1 MESVQAQPA
10 LLLSPPRRW
19 MAIVVGI
26 VAALPYLR
34 TLAYPFVYDDGSI
47 IVANTALHTPAGLIK
62 AWALPYWPPAVSGPA
77 GLYRPVAQFIYA
89 LLWNIGGGRPL
100 AFHVWA
106 VGVHIAAALAV
117 FALLAFALA
126 PRVALLGALLFA
138 VHPVH
143 VEAVASI
150 VGSADALATLLAL
163 GFVLILL
170 GARDRG
176 AAGEPLGWRTAVILG
191 GVYALA
197 IGAKESAAATP
208 ALGLAAL
215 WAWRPAADGTPR
227 RMADELRRGW
237 RVWLACAAALAVMTI
252 ARGAVLGE
260 FSPPAGVIADGIA
273 GVSTATRF
281 WTMTSAWPTV
291 AALLF
296 WPAHLMMHYGPSV
309 IPTQHAP
316 TLRAGASLGLLIL
329 CGLAAGVQRAERRP
343 AAALA
348 FILLGYLPASNL
360 LVPTGQLLA
369 ERTLYLPSVGAVMF
383 LAWMLGA
390 FTEHL
395 ARRGIRRAPMVAT
408 AAVALL
414 TVVGLVRTTGDAGVW
429 RTEETLFTSGIAADP
444 RAFHPRIQLA
454 RWYGRHGQEAL
465 ALAEMD
471 TAFRLAPNKEDL
483 AFEYATHLLAD
494 HRAATA
500 LPMLAQASAANDTST
515 RLRLTYLTTLLTVRG
530 PRAVV
535 DEVTAHT
542 GAGTVAGGPLRFV
555 VLGNAYEKLGLA
567 DSAVAAYAAG
577 VEQAPRNASMRA
589 VFARALDA
597 AGRTD
602 EARAQRDTAAR
613 LGHDGG

>member
-1 MESVQAQPA
+1 MESVEAQPA
-10 LLLSPPRRW
+10 LLVTRPTRW
-19 MAIVVGI
+19 MAILVGT

-62 AWALPYWPPAVSGPA
+62 ALALPYWPPAVSGPA

-89 LLWNIGGGRPL
+89 ALWNVGGGRPL

-126 PRVALLGALLFA
+126 PRVALCGALLFA

-150 VGSADALATLLAL
+150 VGSADALATLLAV

-170 GARDRG
+170 GARDHG
-176 AAGEPLGWRTAVILG
+176 APDEPLGWRTAVLLG
-191 GVYALA
+191 AVYALA

-208 ALGLAAL
+208 ALGLVAL
-215 WAWRPAADGTPR
+215 WAWRPAADGASR
-227 RMADELRRGW
+227 RMADALRRGW

-260 FSPPAGVIADGIA
+260 WSPPAGMIADGIA
-273 GVSTATRF
+273 GVSTAARF

-296 WPAHLMMHYGPSV
+296 WPAHLMMHYGPSA

-316 TLRAGASLGLLIL
+316 TLRAGASLVLVIL
-329 CGLAAGVQRAERRP
+329 CGVAAGVRRTDRRP

-369 ERTLYLPSVGAVMF
+369 ERTLYLPSVGAVML

-390 FTEHL
+390 LTDQP
-395 ARRGIRRAPMVAT
+395 ARRGIRRAPRLAA
-408 AAVALL
+408 AAVALV
-414 TVVGLVRTTGDAGVW
+414 TIAGLVRTTGDAGVW
-429 RTEETLFTSGIAADP
+429 RSEDALFTSGIAADP

-471 TAFRLAPNKEDL
+471 TAVRLAPNKEDL

-500 LPMLAQASAANDTST
+500 LPVLAQASAANDTST
-515 RLRLTYLTTLLTVRG
+515 RLRLTYLTALLTVRG

-535 DEVTAHT
+535 DEVTAHN
-542 GAGTVAGGPLRFV
+542 GVAEAGGGPLRFV

-567 DSAVAAYAAG
+567 DSAVAAYGAG
-577 VEQAPRNASMRA
+577 VEQAPRNASIRM

-597 AGRTD
+597 AGLTD
-602 EARAQRDTAAR
+602 AARAQRDTAAR